1 MMLGCS
7 SLAKEPFFE
16 TEYKQEN
23 GDFCPIVK
31 VLIGEKRT
39 PILAYADS
47 GCTSGIFVFKDQVKD
62 IDLGVKISD
71 EDNPSSCLV
80 ADGHKVGA
88 DEYVTTVYLNG
99 ERKEILIT
107 VVDIDRKMGSVPL
120 EQMTPLLG
128 RNFMDNY
135 DVLFKGKEKRL
146 AFFHP
151 KEKELKKESHDK

>member
-1 MMLGCS
+1 MLVGCS

-16 TEYKQEN
+16 TEYKEEN
-23 GDFCPIVK
+23 GDFCPLVK
-31 VLIGEKRT
+31 VLIGEKKT
-39 PILAYADS
+39 PITAYADS

-62 IDLGVKISD
+62 VDLGFKISD
-71 EDNPSSCLV
+71 ADNPSVCLV

-88 DEYVTTVYLNG
+88 DEYISTIYLNG
-99 ERKEILIT
+99 EHKEVNIT
-107 VVDIDRKMGSVPL
+107 VVDVDRKMGSASL
-120 EQMTPLLG
+120 GEMTPLLG

-151 KEKELKKESHDK
+151 KEKESKQESRDK